1 MQGALSCSLHQNLAL
16 YGSQFLI
23 YDALQ
28 ILNNFTYFLL
38 CLLGI
43 NLYNALFFFLL
54 LIERL
59 KKVSHKHLLFK
70 LFMTVL
76 QPALYFKV

>member
-38 CLLGI
+38 CALAEI
-43 NLYNALFFFLL
+43 NLLYCQAL
-54 LIERL
+54 
-59 KKVSHKHLLFK
+59 
-70 LFMTVL
+70 
-76 QPALYFKV
+76 ALARSSNSWALA